1 MFSISIMTKN
11 ITLLSVVLSAA
22 LVSCSDHA
30 GDAAYTVGSEDNAI
44 ALTLGMNNSPAAST
58 TRSGLATRAD
68 EPSYVALQANTGILM
83 RVEGTWTGHDPVSI
97 IKTTN
102 ATASA
107 AEGTNTYNTVSS
119 YNPTLYWDDYGTAD
133 PANASGLEQGLAI
146 YAVAVDGT
154 TTAPTV
160 KYDTAN
166 SSDEW
171 GSTGESSTNT
181 LSWSTVED
189 ATNATDQILHKDL
202 LVSNNLSEATTNP
215 GKLTFAEHKAINKNS
230 NDADPTQ
237 SRLVFN
243 HVLSKITFKLKAADG
258 FSEYKFTNTPTVELT
273 RGKVSD
279 TETNYCYTEGTVN
292 IKKGVATATT
302 SSTSKVTLKKTGT
315 ATVDNYEVVTEEA
328 IVYPGTVLG
337 SAKTD
342 IVARVNAD
350 GNIYYVTAEQIMKAI
365 DDYYS
370 SATTGDDKYH
380 TKAGYN
386 YIFNITVKKTA
397 INVTATV
404 TDWTGITAETVTPV
418 INVSAA
424 VGKPGTGTA
433 TLSDFSFYRMA
444 DEEVTDNIYNK
455 YNTSFTA
462 DGGIY
467 KEEVYAKV
475 SGSETTKTCTFHKTD
490 DSEGTTETKIY
501 WPDHQTHYHFR
512 GIYPRTGSASSESA
526 KPLVVAY
533 AKTGS
538 TENNAQGILVSNSK
552 YDSNSFPSNLMIG
565 MPEIDAN
572 TQCGN
577 TDHTSGNQVDMSE
590 HGICARTG
598 NINLNFRYMMSQV
611 IVNLSTTEEV
621 ASKIHLDGNTK
632 VEIVGAETEGYVDL
646 HTREIGSFKSESTKG
661 YTLTKSSTDTQRHDC
676 IVPQSLKD
684 LQFKISVY
692 DKDNNTKLRD
702 IYYATISDIEVSDGE
717 STDKKKISSW
727 ESGKKYT
734 YNLKLSKS
742 EVMVT
747 ATLTDWETKNADTD
761 IWL

>member
-1 MFSISIMTKN
+1 M
-11 ITLLSVVLSAA
+11 
-22 LVSCSDHA
+22 
-30 GDAAYTVGSEDNAI
+30 
-44 ALTLGMNNSPAAST
+44 
-58 TRSGLATRAD
+58 
-68 EPSYVALQANTGILM
+68 
-83 RVEGTWTGHDPVSI
+83 
-97 IKTTN
+97 
-102 ATASA
+102 
-107 AEGTNTYNTVSS
+107 
-119 YNPTLYWDDYGTAD
+119 
-133 PANASGLEQGLAI
+133 
-146 YAVAVDGT
+146 
-154 TTAPTV
+154 
-160 KYDTAN
+160 
-166 SSDEW
+166 
-171 GSTGESSTNT
+171 
-181 LSWSTVED
+181 
-189 ATNATDQILHKDL
+189 
-202 LVSNNLSEATTNP
+202 
-215 GKLTFAEHKAINKNS
+215 
-230 NDADPTQ
+230 
-237 SRLVFN
+237 
-243 HVLSKITFKLKAADG
+243 
-258 FSEYKFTNTPTVELT
+258 ELT
-273 RGKVSD
+273 RGKAGE

-302 SSTSKVTLKKTGT
+302 SSASKVTLKKTGT

-404 TDWTGITAETVTPV
+404 TDWTGITADEVTPV
-418 INVSAA
+418 INVSAE
-424 VGKPGTGTA
+424 VGNKSTDTNSLTG
-433 TLSDFSFYRMA
+433 FSFYRMA
-444 DEEVTDNIYNK
+444 DEETGDSRKYSSSFKSDDNSY
-455 YNTSFTA
+455 
-462 DGGIY
+462 Y
-467 KEEVYAKV
+467 KEEAYGKL
-475 SGSETTKTCTFHKTD
+475 SGDGTTKTCEFYE
-490 DSEGTTETKIY
+490 SSSSTTVTKLY

-512 GIYPRTGSASSESA
+512 GISPETGSSSSDTG
-526 KPLVVAY
+526 KPLVVDY
-533 AKTGS
+533 TKSDNTS
-538 TENNAQGILVSNSK
+538 SQGILVKNSA
-552 YDSNSFPSNLMIG
+552 YSSSTFPSNLMIG

-572 TQCGN
+572 TLCGN

-646 HTREIGSFKSESTKG
+646 HTREIGSFKSGSTKG
-661 YTLTKSSTDTQRHDC
+661 YTLTKSTETQRHDC
-676 IVPQSLKD
+676 IVPQNLAG

-692 DKDNNTKLRD
+692 DKDNSSKLRD
-702 IYYATISDIEVSDGE
+702 IYYATISDIEVSEGE
-717 STDKKKISSW
+717 STDKKTITSW

-747 ATLTDWETKNADTD
+747 ATLTDWETKQADTD

>member
-1 MFSISIMTKN
+1 MTKN
-11 ITLLSVVLSAA
+11 KTLLSVVLAAA

-83 RVEGTWTGHDPVSI
+83 RVEGTWTGHDPESI

-119 YNPTLYWDDYGTAD
+119 YSPTLYWDDYGTAD
-133 PANASGLEQGLAI
+133 PANANTGLTQGLAI

-154 TTAPTV
+154 TTVPTV
-160 KYDTAN
+160 KYET

-171 GSTGESSTNT
+171 GSTDESSSSST
-181 LSWSTVED
+181 LSWSTTDNES
-189 ATNATDQILHKDL
+189 DQILHKDL

-258 FSEYKFTNTPTVELT
+258 FGEYKFTNTPTVELT
-273 RGKVSD
+273 RGKAGD
-279 TETNYCYTEGTVN
+279 TETEANYCYTEGTVN

-302 SSTSKVTLKKTGT
+302 SSTSKVTLKKTGSE
-315 ATVDNYEVVTEEA
+315 TVEGYEVVTEEA
-328 IVYPGTVLG
+328 VVYPGTVLL
-337 SAKTD
+337 SNEND

-350 GNIYYVTAEQIMKAI
+350 GNIYYVTAAQIKKAI
-365 DDYYS
+365 DDHYS
-370 SATTGDDKYH
+370 SETTGDDKYH

-424 VGKPGTGTA
+424 VGKTGTGTA
-433 TLSDFSFYRMA
+433 TLGDFSFYRMA

-475 SGSETTKTCTFHKTD
+475 SGSETAKTCTFHKTD
-490 DSEGTTETKIY
+490 DSDGTTETKIY

-512 GIYPRTGSASSESA
+512 GIYPRTGSASSEST
-526 KPLVVAY
+526 KLLVVAY

-538 TENNAQGILVSNSK
+538 SENNAQGILVSNSK
-552 YDSNSFPSNLMIG
+552 YDANSFPSNLMIG
-565 MPEIDAN
+565 MPEIDAK

-577 TDHTSGNQVDMSE
+577 TDHTSGKQVDMSE

-646 HTREIGSFKSESTKG
+646 HTREIGSFKSGSTKG
-661 YTLTKSSTDTQRHDC
+661 YTLNKTTTETQRHDC
-676 IVPQSLKD
+676 IVPQNLAGLK
-684 LQFKISVY
+684 FKISVY
-692 DKDNNTKLRD
+692 AEEDNTKLRD
-702 IYYATISDIEVSDGE
+702 IYYATISDIQVSEDG
-717 STDKKKISSW
+717 STEKKYISAW

-747 ATLTDWETKNADTD
+747 ATLTDWETKQADTD

>member
-1 MFSISIMTKN
+1 MTKN
-11 ITLLSVVLSAA
+11 ITLLSVVLAAA
-22 LVSCSDHA
+22 LVSCSDTT
-30 GDAAYTVGSEDNAI
+30 GDATHTVGSEDNAI

-68 EPSYVALQANTGILM
+68 KPSYVALQANTGILM

-133 PANASGLEQGLAI
+133 PANTSGLEQGLAI

-160 KYDTAN
+160 KYET

-171 GSTGESSTNT
+171 GSTDESSSSST
-181 LSWSTVED
+181 LSWSTTDNES
-189 ATNATDQILHKDL
+189 DQILHKDL

-215 GKLTFAEHKAINKNS
+215 GKLTFAEHKAINKKS
-230 NDADPTQ
+230 DGADPTQ

-273 RGKVSD
+273 RGKAGE

-302 SSTSKVTLKKTGT
+302 SSASKVTLKKTGT

-404 TDWTGITAETVTPV
+404 TDWTGITADEVTPV
-418 INVSAA
+418 INVSAE
-424 VGKPGTGTA
+424 VGNKSTDTNSLTG
-433 TLSDFSFYRMA
+433 LSFYRMA
-444 DEEVTDNIYNK
+444 DEETGDSRKYSSSFKSDDNSY
-455 YNTSFTA
+455 
-462 DGGIY
+462 Y
-467 KEEVYAKV
+467 KEEAYGKL
-475 SGSETTKTCTFHKTD
+475 SGDGTTKTCEFYE
-490 DSEGTTETKIY
+490 SSSSTTVTKLY

-512 GIYPRTGSASSESA
+512 GISPETGAASSDTD
-526 KPLVVAY
+526 KPLVVDY
-533 AKTGS
+533 TKSDNTS
-538 TENNAQGILVSNSK
+538 SQGILVKNSA
-552 YDSNSFPSNLMIG
+552 YSSSTFPSNLMIG

-572 TQCGN
+572 TLCGN

-611 IVNLSTTEEV
+611 IVNLSTTEED
-621 ASKIHLDGNTK
+621 ASKIHIDGNTK

-646 HTREIGSFKSESTKG
+646 HTREIGSFKSGSTKG
-661 YTLTKSSTDTQRHDC
+661 YTLTKSTETQRHDC
-676 IVPQSLKD
+676 IVPQNLAG

-692 DKDNNTKLRD
+692 DKDNSSKLRD
-702 IYYATISDIEVSDGE
+702 IYYATISDIEVSEGE
-717 STDKKKISSW
+717 STDKKTISSW

>member
-11 ITLLSVVLSAA
+11 ITLLSVVLAAA

-83 RVEGTWTGHDPVSI
+83 RVEGTWTGHAPVSI

-102 ATASA
+102 ASAESA
-107 AEGTNTYNTVSS
+107 ADGTKYNIVSS

-133 PANASGLEQGLAI
+133 PANANTGLTQGLAI

-160 KYDTAN
+160 KYET

-171 GSTGESSTNT
+171 GSTDESSSSST
-181 LSWSTVED
+181 LSWSTTDNES
-189 ATNATDQILHKDL
+189 DQILHKDL
-202 LVSNNLSEATTNP
+202 LVSNNLSGDGNNP
-215 GKLTFAEHKAINKNS
+215 GRLTFAEHKAINKKTEGY
-230 NDADPTQ
+230 DEKQ

-273 RGKVSD
+273 RGKAGE

-292 IKKGVATATT
+292 IKKGVATATN
-302 SSTSKVTLKKTGT
+302 STSKVTLKKTNT
-315 ATVDNYEVVTEEA
+315 ATVEGYEVVTEEVV
-328 IVYPGTVLG
+328 VYPGTVLLENE
-337 SAKTD
+337 SD

-350 GNIYYVTAEQIMKAI
+350 GNIYYVTAAQIKKAI

-370 SATTGDDKYH
+370 SSTDATDKYH

-424 VGKPGTGTA
+424 VGKTGTGTA
-433 TLSDFSFYRMA
+433 TLGDFSFYRMA

-475 SGSETTKTCTFHKTD
+475 SGSETAKTCTFHKTD
-490 DSEGTTETKIY
+490 YSDGTTETKIY

-538 TENNAQGILVSNSK
+538 TENNALGILVSNSK
-552 YDSNSFPSNLMIG
+552 YDANSFPSNLMIG

-577 TDHTSGNQVDMSE
+577 TDHTNGNQVDMSE

-702 IYYATISDIEVSDGE
+702 IYYATISDIQVSEDG
-717 STDKKKISSW
+717 STDKMKISAW

>member
-1 MFSISIMTKN
+1 MTKN
-11 ITLLSVVLSAA
+11 KTLLSVVLSAA

-44 ALTLGMNNSPAAST
+44 ALTLGMNNSPTAST
-58 TRSGLATRAD
+58 TRSGLTTRAD
-68 EPSYVALQANTGILM
+68 KPSYVALQANTGILM
-83 RVEGTWTGHDPVSI
+83 RVEGTWTGHAPADI

-102 ATASA
+102 ALASA
-107 AEGTNTYNTVSS
+107 AEGTNPYNTMSS

-133 PANASGLEQGLAI
+133 PANATTGLTQGLAI

-154 TTAPTV
+154 STAPTV
-160 KYDTAN
+160 KYDTTN

-171 GSTGESSTNT
+171 GSTDESSSSST
-181 LSWSTVED
+181 LSWNTTDNES
-189 ATNATDQILHKDL
+189 DQILHKDL

-230 NDADPTQ
+230 EGADPTQ

-258 FSEYKFTNTPTVELT
+258 FSDYKFTNTPTVELT

-302 SSTSKVTLKKTGT
+302 TSASKVTLKKTGSE
-315 ATVDNYEVVTEEA
+315 TVDNYEVVTEEA

-386 YIFNITVKKTA
+386 YIFKITVKKTA

-404 TDWTGITAETVTPV
+404 TDWTGITAGEVTPV

-424 VGKPGTGTA
+424 VGNTSTGANSLTG
-433 TLSDFSFYRMA
+433 FSFYRMA
-444 DEEVTDNIYNK
+444 DEETGDNRK
-455 YNTSFTA
+455 YSSSFKS
-462 DGGIY
+462 DDNSYY
-467 KEEVYAKV
+467 KEEAYGKL
-475 SGSETTKTCTFHKTD
+475 SGDGTTKTCEFYG
-490 DSEGTTETKIY
+490 SSSSTTVTKLY

-512 GIYPRTGSASSESA
+512 GISPETGSSSSDTD
-526 KPLVVAY
+526 KPLVVDY
-533 AKTGS
+533 TKSDNTS
-538 TENNAQGILVSNSK
+538 SQGILVKNSA
-552 YDSNSFPSNLMIG
+552 YSSSTFPSNLMIG
-565 MPEIDAN
+565 MPEINESDKM
-572 TQCGN
+572 CGN
-577 TDHTSGNQVDMSE
+577 TDHINGNQVDMSE

-611 IVNLSTTEEV
+611 IVNLSTTEED
-621 ASKIHLDGNTK
+621 ASKIHLDANTK

-646 HTREIGSFKSESTKG
+646 HTREIGSFKSGSTKG
-661 YTLTKSSTDTQRHDC
+661 YTLTKSTTETQRHDC
-676 IVPQSLKD
+676 IVPQNLAG

-692 DKDNNTKLRD
+692 AEDDNTELRD
-702 IYYATISDIEVSDGE
+702 IYYATISYIQVSEDG
-717 STDKKKISSW
+717 STEKKYITAW

-742 EVMVT
+742 EVKVT
-747 ATLTDWETKNADTD
+747 ATLTDWETKQADTD

>member
-1 MFSISIMTKN
+1 MTKN
-11 ITLLSVVLSAA
+11 ITLLSVVLAAA

-44 ALTLGMNNSPAAST
+44 ALTLGMNNSPMAST
-58 TRSGLATRAD
+58 TRSGLASRAD

-83 RVEGTWTGHDPVSI
+83 RVEGTWTGHTPADI

-133 PANASGLEQGLAI
+133 PANANTGLTQGLAI

-160 KYDTAN
+160 KYET

-215 GKLTFAEHKAINKNS
+215 GKLTFAEHKAINKKS

-258 FSEYKFTNTPTVELT
+258 FGEYKFTTAPTVELT
-273 RGKVSD
+273 RGKAGD
-279 TETNYCYTEGTVN
+279 TETEANYCYTEGTVN

-302 SSTSKVTLKKTGT
+302 SSTSKVTPKKTGSE
-315 ATVDNYEVVTEEA
+315 TVEGYEVVTEEA
-328 IVYPGTVLG
+328 VVYPGTVLL
-337 SAKTD
+337 SNEND

-350 GNIYYVTAEQIMKAI
+350 GNIYYVTAAQIKKAI
-365 DDYYS
+365 DDHYS
-370 SATTGDDKYH
+370 SSTTGDDKYH

-404 TDWTGITAETVTPV
+404 TDWTGITAEEVTPV

-424 VGKPGTGTA
+424 VGNTSTDVNSLTG
-433 TLSDFSFYRMA
+433 FSFYRMA
-444 DEEVTDNIYNK
+444 DEETGDNRK
-455 YNTSFTA
+455 YSSSFKS
-462 DGGIY
+462 DDNSYY
-467 KEEVYAKV
+467 KEEAYGKL
-475 SGSETTKTCTFHKTD
+475 SGDGTTKTCEFYE
-490 DSEGTTETKIY
+490 SSSSTTVTKLY

-512 GIYPRTGSASSESA
+512 GISPETGAASTDTD
-526 KPLVVAY
+526 KPLVVDY
-533 AKTGS
+533 TKSDNTS
-538 TENNAQGILVSNSK
+538 SQGILVKNSA
-552 YDSNSFPSNLMIG
+552 YSSSTFPSNLMIG
-565 MPEIDAN
+565 MPEIDAK

-611 IVNLSTTEEV
+611 IVNLSTTEED
-621 ASKIHLDGNTK
+621 ASKIHIDGNTK

-692 DKDNNTKLRD
+692 DKDDITKLRD
-702 IYYATISDIEVSDGE
+702 IYYATISDIQVSEDG
-717 STDKKKISSW
+717 STDKKKITAW

-747 ATLTDWETKNADTD
+747 ATLTDWETKQADTD

>member
-1 MFSISIMTKN
+1 MTKN
-11 ITLLSVVLSAA
+11 KTLLSVVLSAA

-44 ALTLGMNNSPAAST
+44 ALTLGMNNSPMAST

-68 EPSYVALQANTGILM
+68 GPSYVALQANTGILM
-83 RVEGTWTGHDPVSI
+83 RVEGTWTGHDPESI

-107 AEGTNTYNTVSS
+107 AEGTNTYNPVSS

-133 PANASGLEQGLAI
+133 PANANTGLTQGLAI

-154 TTAPTV
+154 TTVPTV
-160 KYDTAN
+160 KYET

-171 GSTGESSTNT
+171 GSTDESSSSST
-181 LSWSTVED
+181 LSWSTTDNES
-189 ATNATDQILHKDL
+189 DQILHKDL

-258 FSEYKFTNTPTVELT
+258 FSNYKFTNTPTVELT

-279 TETNYCYTEGTVN
+279 TETETNYCYTEGSVN

-302 SSTSKVTLKKTGT
+302 SSTSKVTLKKTGSE
-315 ATVDNYEVVTEEA
+315 TVEGYEVVTEEA

-337 SAKTD
+337 SAKTH

-370 SATTGDDKYH
+370 SATTGDDNYH

-404 TDWTGITAETVTPV
+404 TDWTGITADEVTPV
-418 INVSAA
+418 INVSAE
-424 VGKPGTGTA
+424 VGNKSTDTNSLTG
-433 TLSDFSFYRMA
+433 FSFYRMA
-444 DEEVTDNIYNK
+444 DEETGDSRKYSSSFKSDDNSY
-455 YNTSFTA
+455 
-462 DGGIY
+462 Y
-467 KEEVYAKV
+467 KEEAYGKL
-475 SGSETTKTCTFHKTD
+475 SGGGTTKTCEFYESSSSTAV
-490 DSEGTTETKIY
+490 TKLY

-512 GIYPRTGSASSESA
+512 GISPETGSSSSDTG
-526 KPLVVAY
+526 KPLVVDY
-533 AKTGS
+533 TKSDNTS
-538 TENNAQGILVSNSK
+538 SQGILVKNSA
-552 YDSNSFPSNLMIG
+552 YSSSTFPSNLMIG

-577 TDHTSGNQVDMSE
+577 KEHTNGKGEVDMSE
-590 HGICARTG
+590 HGVCARTG

-611 IVNLSTTEEV
+611 IVNLSTTGED
-621 ASKIHLDGNTK
+621 ASKIHIDGNTK

-646 HTREIGSFKSESTKG
+646 HTREIGSFKSGSTKG

-702 IYYATISDIEVSDGE
+702 IYYATISDIQVSEDG
-717 STDKKKISSW
+717 STDKKKISAW

-747 ATLTDWETKNADTD
+747 ATLTDWETKQADTD

>member
-1 MFSISIMTKN
+1 MTKN
-11 ITLLSVVLSAA
+11 KTLLSVVLSAA

-44 ALTLGMNNSPAAST
+44 ALTLGMNNSPTAST
-58 TRSGLATRAD
+58 TRSGLATRA
-68 EPSYVALQANTGILM
+68 ESTPSYVALQANTRILM
-83 RVEGTWTGHDPVSI
+83 RVEGTWTGHDPVSV

-102 ATASA
+102 ASAESA
-107 AEGTNTYNTVSS
+107 AEGTKYNTVAS

-133 PANASGLEQGLAI
+133 PANTSGLEQGLAI
-146 YAVAVDGT
+146 YAVAVDGQQS
-154 TTAPTV
+154 APTV
-160 KYDTAN
+160 KYET

-171 GSTGESSTNT
+171 GSTDESSSSNT
-181 LSWSTVED
+181 LSWSTTDNES
-189 ATNATDQILHKDL
+189 DQILHKDL
-202 LVSNNLSEATTNP
+202 LVSNNLSGEGNNP
-215 GKLTFAEHKAINKNS
+215 GKLTFAEHKAINKKTTGY
-230 NDADPTQ
+230 DDTQ

-258 FSEYKFTNTPTVELT
+258 FSDYKFTNPPTVELT
-273 RGKVSD
+273 RGKADD
-279 TETNYCYTEGTVN
+279 TETNYCYTQGTVN
-292 IKKGVATATT
+292 IKKGIATATT
-302 SSTSKVTLKKTGT
+302 SSTSKVTLKQTGT
-315 ATVDNYEVVTEEA
+315 TTVDNYEVVTEEA
-328 IVYPGTVLG
+328 VVYPGTVLG

-342 IVARVNAD
+342 IVARLNAD
-350 GNIYYVTAEQIMKAI
+350 GNIYYVTAEQIIDAI
-365 DDYYS
+365 DKYYS
-370 SATTGDDKYH
+370 TATTGDDKYH
-380 TKAGYN
+380 TKAGFN
-386 YIFNITVKKTA
+386 YIFNITVKKTD

-404 TDWTGITAETVTPV
+404 TDWTGITADKVTPV

-424 VGKPGTGTA
+424 VGNKGTGTA
-433 TLSDFSFYRMA
+433 TLGDFSFYRMA

-455 YNTSFTA
+455 YNTSFAA

-475 SGSETTKTCTFHKTD
+475 SGSETAKTCTFHKTD
-490 DSEGTTETKIY
+490 DTEGATETKIY

-512 GIYPRTGSASSESA
+512 GIYPRTGSASTDNT

-538 TENNAQGILVSNSK
+538 TDNNAQGILVSNSK
-552 YDSNSFPSNLMIG
+552 YDAKSFPSNLMIG

-577 TDHTSGNQVDMSE
+577 TDHTSGKQVDMSQ

-621 ASKIHLDGNTK
+621 ASKIYLDGNTK

-646 HTREIGSFKSESTKG
+646 HTREIGSFKSGSTKG
-661 YTLTKSSTDTQRHDC
+661 YTLTKSTPETQRHDC
-676 IVPQSLKD
+676 IVPQNLAG

-692 DKDNNTKLRD
+692 AKDDNTKLRD
-702 IYYATISDIEVSDGE
+702 IYYATISDIQVSEDG
-717 STDKKKISSW
+717 STEKKNISAW

-742 EVMVT
+742 EVKVT

>member
-1 MFSISIMTKN
+1 MTKN
-11 ITLLSVVLSAA
+11 KTLLSVVLAAA

-44 ALTLGMNNSPAAST
+44 ALTLGMNNSPTAST
-58 TRSGLATRAD
+58 TRSGLATRA
-68 EPSYVALQANTGILM
+68 ESTPSYVALQANTGILM
-83 RVEGTWTGHDPVSI
+83 RVEGTWTKHDPESI

-102 ATASA
+102 ASAESA
-107 AEGTNTYNTVSS
+107 AEGTKYNTVSS
-119 YNPTLYWDDYGTAD
+119 YSPTLYWDDYGTAD
-133 PANASGLEQGLAI
+133 PANASTGLTQGLAI

-171 GSTGESSTNT
+171 GSTDESSSSST
-181 LSWSTVED
+181 LSWSTIED
-189 ATNATDQILHKDL
+189 ASNVNDQILHKDL
-202 LVSNNLSEATTNP
+202 LVSNNLSGTGDP
-215 GKLTFAEHKAINKNS
+215 GRLTFAEHKAIRKNTE
-230 NDADPTQ
+230 DKDEKQ

-258 FSEYKFTNTPTVELT
+258 FSNYQFTNPPIVELT
-273 RGKVSD
+273 RGKSDD
-279 TETNYCYTEGTVN
+279 TETNYCYTEGSVN

-302 SSTSKVTLKKTGT
+302 SSTSKVTLKQTGT
-315 ATVDNYEVVTEEA
+315 ATVENYEVVTEEA
-328 IVYPGTVLG
+328 VVYPGTVLG
-337 SAKTD
+337 SNKTD

-350 GNIYYVTAEQIMKAI
+350 GNIYYVTAEQIMTAI
-365 DDYYS
+365 DNYYS
-370 SATTGDDKYH
+370 SSTTDADKYH

-424 VGKPGTGTA
+424 VGNTSTDTNSLTG
-433 TLSDFSFYRMA
+433 FSFYRMA
-444 DEEVTDNIYNK
+444 DEETGDNRK
-455 YNTSFTA
+455 YSSSFKS
-462 DGGIY
+462 DDNSYY
-467 KEEVYAKV
+467 KEEAYGKL
-475 SGSETTKTCTFHKTD
+475 SGDGTTKTCQFYSTST
-490 DSEGTTETKIY
+490 SETPMSLY

-512 GIYPRTGSASSESA
+512 GISPETGSSSSDTG
-526 KPLVVAY
+526 KPLVVDY
-533 AKTGS
+533 TKSDNTTTS
-538 TENNAQGILVSNSK
+538 QGILVKNCAYSS
-552 YDSNSFPSNLMIG
+552 STFPSNLMIG
-565 MPEIDAN
+565 MPEISEN
-572 TQCGN
+572 NKMCGN
-577 TDHTSGNQVDMSE
+577 KEHTNGNGEVDMSE

-611 IVNLSTTEEV
+611 IVNLSTTVED
-621 ASKIHLDGNTK
+621 ASKIHIDGNTK

-646 HTREIGSFKSESTKG
+646 HTREIGSFKSGSTKG
-661 YTLTKSSTDTQRHDC
+661 YTLTKSSSDTQRHDC
-676 IVPQSLKD
+676 IVPQSLNN

-692 DKDNNTKLRD
+692 AEDDNNKLRD
-702 IYYATISDIEVSDGE
+702 IYYATISDIEVSEGE
-717 STDKKKISSW
+717 DSEKKKISAW

-742 EVMVT
+742 EVKVT

>member
-1 MFSISIMTKN
+1 MTKN
-11 ITLLSVVLSAA
+11 ITLLSVVLAAA
-22 LVSCSDHA
+22 LVSCSDTT
-30 GDAAYTVGSEDNAI
+30 GDATHTVGSEDNAI

-107 AEGTNTYNTVSS
+107 AEGTNTYNTVLS

-133 PANASGLEQGLAI
+133 PANANTGLTQGLAI

-154 TTAPTV
+154 ATAPTV
-160 KYDTAN
+160 TYNTTSDQWGS
-166 SSDEW
+166 SSDD
-171 GSTGESSTNT
+171 TNT
-181 LSWSTVED
+181 LSWSTTDNES
-189 ATNATDQILHKDL
+189 DQILHKDL
-202 LVSNNLSEATTNP
+202 LVSNNLSGEGNNP
-215 GKLTFAEHKAINKNS
+215 GRLTFAEHKAINKKS
-230 NDADPTQ
+230 DGADPTQ

-258 FSEYKFTNTPTVELT
+258 FSEYKFTTAPTVELT
-273 RGKVSD
+273 RGKAGD

-302 SSTSKVTLKKTGT
+302 SSASKITLKKTGSE
-315 ATVDNYEVVTEEA
+315 TVEGYEVVTEEA
-328 IVYPGTVLG
+328 VVYPGTVLL
-337 SAKTD
+337 SNEND

-350 GNIYYVTAEQIMKAI
+350 GNIYYVTAAQIKKAI
-365 DDYYS
+365 DDHYS
-370 SATTGDDKYH
+370 SETTGDDKYH

-404 TDWTGITAETVTPV
+404 TDWTGITAEEVTPV

-424 VGKPGTGTA
+424 VGKTGTSTA
-433 TLSDFSFYRMA
+433 TLGDFSFYRMA

-475 SGSETTKTCTFHKTD
+475 SGSETAKTCTFHKTD
-490 DSEGTTETKIY
+490 DLDGTTETKIY

-512 GIYPRTGSASSESA
+512 GICPRTGSASSEST

-552 YDSNSFPSNLMIG
+552 YDANSFPSNLMIG

-577 TDHTSGNQVDMSE
+577 TDHTNGNQVDMSE

-646 HTREIGSFKSESTKG
+646 HTREIGSFKSGSTKG
-661 YTLTKSSTDTQRHDC
+661 YTLTKSSTDIQRHDC
-676 IVPQSLKD
+676 IVPQNLAG

-692 DKDNNTKLRD
+692 DKDDSSKLRD
-702 IYYATISDIEVSDGE
+702 IYYATISDIQVSEGE
-717 STDKKKISSW
+717 DSEKKKITAW

-742 EVMVT
+742 EVKVT
-747 ATLTDWETKNADTD
+747 ATLTDWETKQADTD

>member
-1 MFSISIMTKN
+1 MTKN
-11 ITLLSVVLSAA
+11 ITLLSVVLAAA
-22 LVSCSDHA
+22 LVSCSDTT
-30 GDAAYTVGSEDNAI
+30 GDATHTVGSEDNAI

-133 PANASGLEQGLAI
+133 PANTSGLEQGLAI

-160 KYDTAN
+160 KYET

-171 GSTGESSTNT
+171 GSTDESSSSST
-181 LSWSTVED
+181 LSWSTTDNES
-189 ATNATDQILHKDL
+189 DQILHKDL

-215 GKLTFAEHKAINKNS
+215 GKLTFAEHKAINKKS
-230 NDADPTQ
+230 DGADPTQ

-279 TETNYCYTEGTVN
+279 TETETNYCYTEGSVN

-302 SSTSKVTLKKTGT
+302 SSTSKVTLKETGT
-315 ATVDNYEVVTEEA
+315 TTVDNYEVVTEEA
-328 IVYPGTVLG
+328 VVYPGTVLL
-337 SAKTD
+337 SNEND

-350 GNIYYVTAEQIMKAI
+350 GNIYYVTAAQIKKAI

-370 SATTGDDKYH
+370 SSTDATDKYH

-424 VGKPGTGTA
+424 VGNTSTDVNSLTG
-433 TLSDFSFYRMA
+433 FSFYRMA
-444 DEEVTDNIYNK
+444 DEETGDSRKYSSSFKSDDNSY
-455 YNTSFTA
+455 
-462 DGGIY
+462 Y
-467 KEEVYAKV
+467 KEEAYGKL
-475 SGSETTKTCTFHKTD
+475 SGDGTTKTCEFYE
-490 DSEGTTETKIY
+490 SSSSTTVTKLY

-512 GIYPRTGSASSESA
+512 GISPETGAASSDTD
-526 KPLVVAY
+526 KPLVVDY
-533 AKTGS
+533 TKSDNTS
-538 TENNAQGILVSNSK
+538 SQGILVKNSA
-552 YDSNSFPSNLMIG
+552 YSSSTFPSNLMIG
-565 MPEIDAN
+565 MPEISESDKM
-572 TQCGN
+572 CGN
-577 TDHTSGNQVDMSE
+577 NDHTNGNGEVDMSE

-646 HTREIGSFKSESTKG
+646 HTREIGSFKSGSTKG
-661 YTLTKSSTDTQRHDC
+661 YTLNKTTTETQRHDC
-676 IVPQSLKD
+676 IVPQNLAGLK
-684 LQFKISVY
+684 FKISVY
-692 DKDNNTKLRD
+692 AEGDNTKLRD
-702 IYYATISDIEVSDGE
+702 IYYATISDIQVSEDG
-717 STDKKKISSW
+717 STEKKYITSW